1 MVIGLAAEVRA
12 LRAELSELKRLG
24 RSGYTITMER
34 KLAEE
39 LELAKSLRGQLLN
52 LTEELKDWKR
62 QLSETQAHL
71 RSALDAGEAAE
82 RRIVEL
88 KAAGK
93 GLCSQCGFP
102 CRVIDETEE
111 LRDQLEVERMR
122 LAACG
127 VAAHG
132 AGDEHFAN
140 MLPEYDSDALR
151 ATRAL
156 REELETARSAAR
168 HHADER
174 AKLIDRLKRTDP
186 FGGAGV

>member
-1 MVIGLAAEVRA
+1 MNRPTTKQIDQWLAGIASRTPIHSPESEEMVIGLAAEVRA
-12 LRAELSELKRLG
+12 LQAELSETK
-24 RSGYTITMER
+24 
-34 KLAEE
+34 
-39 LELAKSLRGQLLN
+39 
-52 LTEELKDWKR
+52 
-62 QLSETQAHL
+62 AHL

-82 RRIVEL
+82 RRIVAL

-151 ATRAL
+151 ATLASS
-156 REELETARSAAR
+156 AGSRSR
-168 HHADER
+168 
-174 AKLIDRLKRTDP
+174 
-186 FGGAGV
+186 

>member
-1 MVIGLAAEVRA
+1 MERPTTKQIDQWLAGIASRTPMHSPESEEMVIGLAAEVRA
-12 LRAELSELKRLG
+12 LQAE
-24 RSGYTITMER
+24 
-34 KLAEE
+34 
-39 LELAKSLRGQLLN
+39 
-52 LTEELKDWKR
+52 
-62 QLSETQAHL
+62 LSETQAHL

-82 RRIVEL
+82 RRVVEL
-88 KAAGK
+88 RK
-93 GLCSQCGFP
+93 
-102 CRVIDETEE
+102 E
-111 LRDQLEVERMR
+111 LEVERMR

-156 REELETARSAAR
+156 REELETARSAAT
-168 HHADER
+168 
-174 AKLIDRLKRTDP
+174 KLIDRLMRTDP